1 MSNNN
6 ITRSLK
12 LAGILAGLAALSACT
27 SIGYRCPLDA
37 TDSPEE
43 VTACAS
49 MSEAMAGSKK
59 GTGSKTSVLMDEK
72 GRLIPPELLSKTPVR
87 PLANQAKGPYRD
99 KTGSPAFIQP
109 KVFQVYTESFQDGN
123 GNLHDGHHSYFS
135 TPGRWAYG
143 TMDRNTDVSAHV
155 MGPSRPSDRPDGR
168 IVVVDPRTGLVMNP
182 QQQGAQQ
189 TRPTPPSAA
198 AQAAA
203 VNTAAGASQSMSTQQ
218 RERAALQNLS
228 NAANSAA
235 ANANAA
241 NRQIQ
246 AQGQP
251 NWPGAAPGVTAPAVQ
266 LGN

>member
-1 MSNNN
+1 MSYN
-6 ITRSLK
+6 IYARQLK
-12 LAGILAGLAALSACT
+12 LAGILAGLAALSACS
-27 SIGYRCPLDA
+27 SIGYRCPLDP
-37 TDSPEE
+37 TDSPDE

-49 MSEAMAGSKK
+49 MSDAMAGAKR
-59 GTGSKTSVLMDEK
+59 GTGNKTSVLMDEK

-87 PLANQAKGPYRD
+87 PLPDQAKGPFRE

-109 KVFQVYTESFQDGN
+109 KVFQVYTESFQDAN

-143 TMDRNTDVSAHV
+143 TMDRSTNVGANM
-155 MGPSRPSDRPDGR
+155 MGPTRPSDRPEGR
-168 IVVVDPRTGLVMNP
+168 ILAVDPRTGLAVNP
-182 QQQGAQQ
+182 QQGGQQ
-189 TRPTPPSAA
+189 TRATPPSAA

-203 VNTAAGASQSMSTQQ
+203 VNTAAGASQAMSNQQ

-251 NWPGAAPGVTAPAVQ
+251 SWPGSAPGVTAPAVQ
-266 LGN
+266 LGSN